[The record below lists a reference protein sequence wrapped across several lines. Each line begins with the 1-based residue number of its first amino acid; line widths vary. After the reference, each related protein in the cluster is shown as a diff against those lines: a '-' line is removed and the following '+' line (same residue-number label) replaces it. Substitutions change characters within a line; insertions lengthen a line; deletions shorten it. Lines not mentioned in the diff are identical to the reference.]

1 VVTFVA
7 AEAST
12 MINEF
17 DLCLQLV
24 ANSSI
29 DSNPGPRGTPSK
41 SFFFLVLLVPVLEPL
56 VEPPLFLLLLVSLV
70 WTRPPWSKSTSA
82 VSVVPDAAAA
92 LPFSGEEDLEDFLP
106 QSIVKK

>member
-1 VVTFVA
+1 MVTFVA

-56 VEPPLFLLLLVSLV
+56 VETPLFLLLLVSLV

>member
-1 VVTFVA
+1 
-7 AEAST
+7 

>member
-56 VEPPLFLLLLVSLV
+56 VETPLFLLLLVSLV

>member
-1 VVTFVA
+1 MVTFVA